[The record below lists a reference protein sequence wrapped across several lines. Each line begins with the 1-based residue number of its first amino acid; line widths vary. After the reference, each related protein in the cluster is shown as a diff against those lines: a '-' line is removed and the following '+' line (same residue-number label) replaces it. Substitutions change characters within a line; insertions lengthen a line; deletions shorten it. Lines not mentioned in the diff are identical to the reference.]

1 MRLKSWLLGAT
12 ALLSCGVAT
21 AAPFSFS
28 ATLDGAQESP
38 PVASAGTG
46 TGTGT
51 LNGGPGTW
59 VFTYSLT
66 YSGLTGTIAAPFAH
80 IHQAPAGANGPI
92 VHNLDGASL
101 PPIAG
106 STSGT
111 IIGDWRFDDA
121 TQPLTDTLAGALLA
135 GNTYFNL
142 HTSSFPPGEIRG
154 QILRVSEP
162 GTALL
167 ALVGFGLLLGLFGQ
181 GQERARSRAGAA

>member
-12 ALLSCGVAT
+12 ALLSCGIAT

-28 ATLDGAQESP
+28 ATLNGAQEVP
-38 PVASAGTG
+38 PVASPGTG

-51 LNGGPGTW
+51 LGGGPGTW
-59 VFTYSLT
+59 VFTYSVT
-66 YSGLTGTIAAPFAH
+66 YSGLSGTIASPFAH
-80 IHQAPAGANGPI
+80 IHQAPAGANGPV
-92 VHNLDGASL
+92 VHNLDGASQ

-111 IIGDWRFDDA
+111 INGDWRFDDA
-121 TQPLTDTLAGALLA
+121 AQPLTDTLAAALLA

-142 HTSSFPPGEIRG
+142 HTTAFPPGEIRG

-167 ALVGFGLLLGLFGQ
+167 ALGGVLVLM
-181 GQERARSRAGAA
+181 RARRRDPVAHARQR